1 MRAWRSTATVTVE
14 VMAVP
19 TSPARLDGLPTLPG
33 LRLRQGCS
41 HWIPEERPDLI
52 ADQARALFG

>member
-1 MRAWRSTATVTVE
+1 
-14 VMAVP
+14 MAVP